1 MAKSSKGK
9 AARSKGPQPV
19 SVVMLWKEGE
29 AFDGNILTESFV
41 LRTGASRALRKVRHA
56 LASNGFAVEV
66 IADVANL
73 RAFRAVSPN
82 GVVFLGKITRR
93 HFVTDVT
100 EMVTNIVAA

>member
-1 MAKSSKGK
+1 MAKSSKGR

-19 SVVMLWKEGE
+19 SVVSLWE
-29 AFDGNILTESFV
+29 AGKDFETESFV

-73 RAFRAVSPN
+73 RAFRAVSPK
-82 GVVFLGKITRR
+82 GVVLMGKITRR